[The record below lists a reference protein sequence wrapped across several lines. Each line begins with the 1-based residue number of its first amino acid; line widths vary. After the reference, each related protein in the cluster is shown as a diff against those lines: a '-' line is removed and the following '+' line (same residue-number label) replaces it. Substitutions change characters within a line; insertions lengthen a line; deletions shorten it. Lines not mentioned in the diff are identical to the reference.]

1 MSTFISVG
9 NSKQSFHRLLDQIP
23 PIQEILPKPII
34 IQRGVTSF
42 SSTIFEVHDF
52 LDNDVFQKKIEASK
66 LIITHGGAGTM
77 LNSIKA
83 GKVPIVVPRLKEY
96 NEVIDNHQI
105 EIARC
110 LEKKGKVILVM
121 DPKFLKVNIERW
133 SIMQESLKNN
143 KKAVPNQLEKYL
155 LRVFENEN
163 NKKQN

>member
-1 MSTFISVG
+1 MSTFISLG

-23 PIQEILPKPII
+23 LIQEILPKPII

-52 LDNDVFQKKIEASK
+52 LDNEVFKKTIEASK

-121 DPKFLKVNIERW
+121 DPKFLKVSIEKW
-133 SIMQESLKNN
+133 SILQKNLKY
-143 KKAVPNQLEKYL
+143 KKKTVPNQLENYL